1 MSSIF
6 ELNERI
12 MSPSI
17 ENSLSSGGDS
27 ELTHSH
33 AMNDRALEKLALELS
48 MLDLTNHS
56 NFDGLQNS
64 SELAATI
71 LNLQQQHHQQQQQ
84 QQQNSPGSGS
94 EGILTSNTLNAFS
107 SVLGF
112 SSLGG
117 VSFDDRKK
125 SQNMTECGEF
135 IEENLSRHSIEVLRT
150 FFFFFHSHG
159 TQLRACG

>member
-6 ELNERI
+6 ELSERI

-17 ENSLSSGGDS
+17 ENSLSTGDS
-27 ELTHSH
+27 DHSH
-33 AMNDRALEKLALELS
+33 SSHPMNDRALEKLALELS

-64 SELAATI
+64 ELAATI
-71 LNLQQQHHQQQQQ
+71 LNLQQQHQQQQQQ
-84 QQQNSPGSGS
+84 QQQNSTNNA
-94 EGILTSNTLNAFS
+94 EGILSSNTLNAFS

-125 SQNMTECGEF
+125 SQNMTECV
-135 IEENLSRHSIEVLRT
+135 S
-150 FFFFFHSHG
+150 
-159 TQLRACG
+159 

>member
-12 MSPSI
+12 MSPSL
-17 ENSLSSGGDS
+17 ENTLTGDS
-27 ELTHSH
+27 ELTHSSH
-33 AMNDRALEKLALELS
+33 PMNDRALEKLALELS

-56 NFDGLQNS
+56 SFDGLQNS

-71 LNLQQQHHQQQQQ
+71 LNLQQQHQAQQQQ
-84 QQQNSPGSGS
+84 QQQNSPGSGA
-94 EGILTSNTLNAFS
+94 EGLLSSNTLNAFS

-117 VSFDDRKK
+117 ASFDDRKK
-125 SQNMTECGEF
+125 SQNMTECGKNVKFAER
-135 IEENLSRHSIEVLRT
+135 ILNCLN
-150 FFFFFHSHG
+150 
-159 TQLRACG
+159 